1 MDGRMNNNPSN
12 TRRGQASGR
21 ERGASLIEVLIAV
34 LVLAIGALGVAAMQ
48 AISLRNSQS
57 ALERTQ
63 AAVAA
68 YSILDTMRANRQ
80 AAAQGL
86 YNTART
92 CEVPASNGSLVGSDL
107 NLWFTELQSS
117 VKAGACAT
125 VTCNGDTC
133 EVVIEWNDERG
144 TGGAEDQTIT
154 IRSRI

>member
-1 MDGRMNNNPSN
+1 MSRNPN
-12 TRRGQASGR
+12 TLPRGLSGHR
-21 ERGASLIEVLIAV
+21 GRGASLIEVLIAV
-34 LVLAIGALGVAAMQ
+34 LVLAVGALGVAAMQ

-80 AAAQGL
+80 AASQGL

-92 CEVPASNGSLVGSDL
+92 CEPPASNGSLVGDDL
-107 NLWFTELQSS
+107 NLWFTELQAS
-117 VKAGACAT
+117 VRADACAA
-125 VTCNGDTC
+125 VTCNGNTC
-133 EVVIEWNDERG
+133 DVVIEWNDERG
-144 TGGAEDQTIT
+144 TGGADDQTIT